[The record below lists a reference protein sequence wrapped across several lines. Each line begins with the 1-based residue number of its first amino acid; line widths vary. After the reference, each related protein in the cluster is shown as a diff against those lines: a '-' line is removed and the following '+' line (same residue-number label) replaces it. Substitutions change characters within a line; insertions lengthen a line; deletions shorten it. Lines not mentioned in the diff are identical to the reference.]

1 MSDKPAI
8 HTTPATTTS
17 LSAENVWAKYSKQIM
32 YIGGAIIL
40 IVAGW
45 FAYQELVKKPKELE
59 ANDAIFHAETL
70 FDKMAN
76 DHFNKD
82 SSTLVLN
89 GGDLNGVKIT
99 GVLKVIS
106 NYGGT
111 MSGNRAQYIAGA
123 TYLHLNE
130 YDKAIKFLKNFD
142 GNGAS
147 QVQAKAYLMMGHAYA
162 ELNKNDDALDN
173 YKKAY
178 SVNKSDDA
186 ISSDALMTA
195 ASFADFIGKKD
206 EAKKL
211 YVELKDNYP
220 AHSSVRSGDVDKYL
234 ARLGDLK

>member
-1 MSDKPAI
+1 MSDKSSTK
-8 HTTPATTTS
+8 TTPVSNTS
-17 LSAENVWAKYSKQIM
+17 FSPENVWAKYSKQII
-32 YIGGAIIL
+32 YIGAAVIIL
-40 IVAGW
+40 VSGW
-45 FAYQELVKKPKELE
+45 FTYQELVKKPKELE

-130 YDKAIKFLKNFD
+130 YDKALKFLKNFK
-142 GNGAS
+142 GNGAD

-162 ELNKNDDALDN
+162 ELNKNEDALDY
-173 YKKAY
+173 YKKAA
-178 SVNKSDDA
+178 SVNKKDDA
-186 ISSDALMTA
+186 ISSDALLTA
-195 ASFADFIGKKD
+195 ASFADFIGKAD

-211 YVELKDNYP
+211 YTELKDNYP
-220 AHSSVRSGDVDKYL
+220 AHSAVRSGDVDKYL
-234 ARLGDLK
+234 ARLGVFK